1 MWNRFAVNLSR
12 LCVFQHVAPASEK
25 SVLPLTVTYLRALS
39 TSSIS
44 EGRTHY
50 SFVRVPRSIGNIPVP
65 SSLKD
70 GTVRR
75 HRGRSGR
82 NDTGRIVIR
91 HRGGGHSQTYRI
103 VDFVRAP
110 EIKKSEEPRTVKDK
124 VLHIGYDPCRSGRI
138 ALVAGNG
145 SDKMKIIL
153 APHELKVGDVVTAS
167 RGKPESIA
175 RLRPGDAYPLQH
187 LPIGTLVH
195 NVELRPGQ
203 GAQIVR
209 AAGTC
214 AQLVHKTETFAR
226 LRLPSKKEKDVPLG
240 CLASLGRV
248 SNIDHKNRVIGKAG
262 RNRWLNRRPK
272 GQTGLD
278 RTHWKKKRV

>member
-1 MWNRFAVNLSR
+1 MLNSLASNLNKVILQNAALNSK
-12 LCVFQHVAPASEK
+12 Q
-25 SVLPLTVTYLRALS
+25 SVVPLTSLLLRAFS
-39 TSSIS
+39 TSMTC

-50 SFVRVPRSIGNIPVP
+50 SFVRVPRSMGNIPIP

-82 NDTGRIVIR
+82 NDTGQVVIR
-91 HRGGGHSQTYRI
+91 HRGGGHPQTYRI
-103 VDFVRAP
+103 VDFMRVP
-110 EIKKSEEPRTVKDK
+110 QLKQNEEAKTIKDK

-145 SDKMKIIL
+145 SHKMKIIV

-167 RGKPESIA
+167 RGKPQSIA
-175 RLRPGDAYPLQH
+175 RLKPGDAYPLEH
-187 LPIGTLVH
+187 LPIGSLVH

-203 GAQIVR
+203 GAQLVR

-214 AQLVHKTETFAR
+214 AQLVHKTNTIAR
-226 LRLPSKKEKDVPLG
+226 LRLPSKEEKDVPLQ

-248 SNIDHKNRVIGKAG
+248 SNIDHRNRVIGKAG

>member
-1 MWNRFAVNLSR
+1 MWKHL
-12 LCVFQHVAPASEK
+12 VANIGR
-25 SVLPLTVTYLRALS
+25 SVLQNGPLHSKHNMLPFTSLYVRAFS
-39 TSSIS
+39 TSMAS

-50 SFVRVPRSIGNIPVP
+50 SFVRVPRSMPNIPIP

-82 NDTGRIVIR
+82 NDTGQIVIR
-91 HRGGGHSQTYRI
+91 HRGGGHAQTYRI
-103 VDFVRAP
+103 LDFVRAP
-110 EIKKSEEPRTVKDK
+110 ELKQNTEPVTVKDK

-138 ALVAGNG
+138 ALVAGDG
-145 SDKMKIIL
+145 SNKMKIIT
-153 APHELKVGDVVTAS
+153 APHELKIGDVVTAS
-167 RGKPESIA
+167 RGKPQSIA
-175 RLRPGDAYPLQH
+175 RLRPGDAYPLEH

-195 NVELRPGQ
+195 NVELRPGK
-203 GAQIVR
+203 GAQLVR

-214 AQLVHKTETFAR
+214 AQLVHKTDKFAR
-226 LRLPSKKEKDVPLG
+226 LRLPSKEEKDVPLG
-240 CLASLGRV
+240 CLVSLGRV

>member
-1 MWNRFAVNLSR
+1 MLNCLAISLR
-12 LCVFQHVAPASEK
+12 K
-25 SVLPLTVTYLRALS
+25 SVLARAAPHAKFSFRPYTSMFVCSFS
-39 TSSIS
+39 TSSVS

-50 SFVRVPRSIGNIPVP
+50 SFVRVPRSIGNIPIP

-82 NDTGRIVIR
+82 NDSGKVVIR

-110 EIKKSEEPRTVKDK
+110 DLKQNEEARTIRDK

-138 ALVAGNG
+138 ALVAGDGAN
-145 SDKMKIIL
+145 KMKIII
-153 APHELKVGDVVTAS
+153 APHELKIGDVVTAS
-167 RGKPESIA
+167 RGKPQSIA
-175 RLRPGDAYPLQH
+175 RLKPGDAYPLEH

-195 NVELRPGQ
+195 NVELRPGH
-203 GAQIVR
+203 GAQLVR

-214 AQLVHKTETFAR
+214 AQLVLKTDKIAR
-226 LRLPSKKEKDVPLG
+226 LRLPSKEEKDVPLR

-262 RNRWLNRRPK
+262 RNRWLNVRPK
-272 GQTGLD
+272 GQTGLN